1 MERSDGSVIA
11 ARQPLTDAKWTK
23 NGTRPHDAH
32 WSYRSAGVGARRG
45 VGAAGNAVM
54 SLRRRA
60 GSSSPG
66 AAAFTLVFATFVS
79 VVVAQTPPPPNA
91 LTPPSPPP
99 LPPGFNGTGEAVLT
113 IPQVKEAALE
123 RVLSLGR
130 FTKPP
135 EQCYFRILEPPT
147 VAGADDRFFL
157 LPPGKTWGTLP
168 FGFAN
173 LTDSDFGSPGANPT
187 GSEELIVDF
196 ELVRSTVPSPASRSL
211 LDRPHSA
218 VSLRAELPS
227 RPPDPPPTRLPF
239 SPFSSTPA
247 RETPG

>member
-1 MERSDGSVIA
+1 
-11 ARQPLTDAKWTK
+11 
-23 NGTRPHDAH
+23 
-32 WSYRSAGVGARRG
+32 
-45 VGAAGNAVM
+45 M
-54 SLRRRA
+54 SPRRRA
-60 GSSSPG
+60 GSSSPN

-168 FGFAN
+168 FGFTN
-173 LTDSDFGSPGANPT
+173 LTDADFGSPGANPT
-187 GSEELIVDF
+187 GSEELIIDF
-196 ELVRSTVPSPASRSL
+196 ELVRAR
-211 LDRPHSA
+211 DRPFPR
-218 VSLRAELPS
+218 VSRPPRSIPPGRFSSRRATV
-227 RPPDPPPTRLPF
+227 RPPDPPPPRAVCTPPLP
-239 SPFSSTPA
+239 PLPA

>member
-1 MERSDGSVIA
+1 MDKERHPTSRRALVVSERGRGRTPRRRSGRERRHVFA
-11 ARQPLTDAKWTK
+11 ASRRVVESWRGRIYSGVRDVRLGRGCADATTSERADPALASSAP
-23 NGTRPHDAH
+23 TRVQRHGRGGVDDP
-32 WSYRSAGVGARRG
+32 AGERGGARAR
-45 VGAAGNAVM
+45 
-54 SLRRRA
+54 
-60 GSSSPG
+60 
-66 AAAFTLVFATFVS
+66 
-79 VVVAQTPPPPNA
+79 VVARKVHQT
-91 LTPPSPPP
+91 
-99 LPPGFNGTGEAVLT
+99 
-113 IPQVKEAALE
+113 
-123 RVLSLGR
+123 
-130 FTKPP
+130 P

-173 LTDSDFGSPGANPT
+173 LTDADFGSPGANPT

-247 RETPG
+247 RETTG

>member
-1 MERSDGSVIA
+1 MDKERHPTS
-11 ARQPLTDAKWTK
+11 
-23 NGTRPHDAH
+23 
-32 WSYRSAGVGARRG
+32 RRALVVSERG
-45 VGAAGNAVM
+45 RGRTP
-54 SLRRRA
+54 RRRS
-60 GSSSPG
+60 GRERRHVF
-66 AAAFTLVFATFVS
+66 AASRRVVESWRGRITLVFATFVS

-173 LTDSDFGSPGANPT
+173 LTDADFGSPGANPT

-247 RETPG
+247 RETTG